1 MNGAIYKCIKI
12 LRDRLNDADMYLGPV
27 ATPGDI
33 AALTNAVSIELSAN
47 LPYEYLEFLQMFDGL
62 VACGVFIYSS
72 RSRVMPGGDI
82 LSRSFVE
89 MNHLSRDMDFM
100 KDFLVFADSDQDEYV
115 LDLKQGKYQVR
126 DRQAFDNVNEE
137 FDSFD
142 GILAFMVDL
151 IGQRS

>member
-1 MNGAIYKCIKI
+1 MNAAIEAKI
-12 LRDRLNDADMYLGPV
+12 IRLRGILDDSDMYLGPP
-27 ATPGDI
+27 ASPADI
-33 AALTNAVSIELSAN
+33 VVLTNAVSIELSVS

-72 RSRVMPGGDI
+72 RSRVMPGADS
-82 LSRSFVE
+82 LCPNFVE
-89 MNHLSRDMDFM
+89 MNYLSRDIDFM
-100 KDFLVFADSDQDEYV
+100 KDFLVFACSDQDEYV
-115 LDLKQGKYQVR
+115 LDLKRGKYQVR

-137 FDSFD
+137 FNSFD